1 MHRFEGKQ
9 VVVTGG
15 AGALGSAV
23 VERLAREGAA
33 VIVPIEGDAKAG
45 ALHEMERVRTVEGV
59 DLGEADACE
68 RFFAEAAGDGALWGS
83 VHVAG
88 GFAMGGIEGD
98 DAPGQFAQMMRLNA
112 QTCYLSCRSALRR
125 MGDGG
130 GRIVNVA
137 ARPALRP
144 EQGGQMVAYAAS
156 KAAVAAM
163 TGALAAEVK
172 GRGVLVNA
180 VAPSTIDTPANREA
194 MPDADHAAWPTP
206 EAIAETICFLAC
218 PSNTLTSGEVVPVYG
233 KV

>member
-1 MHRFEGKQ
+1 MHRFEGLR

-15 AGALGSAV
+15 AGALGSSV
-23 VERLAREGAA
+23 VERLAGEGAS
-33 VIVPIEGDAKAG
+33 VVVPIEPGGKTRG
-45 ALHEMERVRTVEGV
+45 LQEMDRVRTVEGV
-59 DLGEADACE
+59 DLGDAEACE

-98 DAPGQFAQMMRLNA
+98 DAPEQFAQLMRLNA
-112 QTCYLSCRSALRR
+112 QTCYLSCRAALRR
-125 MGDGG
+125 MGDEG

-144 EQGGQMVAYAAS
+144 EQGANMVAYAAS

-172 GRGVLVNA
+172 DRGVLVNA
-180 VAPSTIDTPANREA
+180 VAPSVIDTPSNREA
-194 MPDADHAAWPTP
+194 MPGADHDAWPTP
-206 EAIAETICFLAC
+206 AAIAETICFLAC

-233 KV
+233 RA